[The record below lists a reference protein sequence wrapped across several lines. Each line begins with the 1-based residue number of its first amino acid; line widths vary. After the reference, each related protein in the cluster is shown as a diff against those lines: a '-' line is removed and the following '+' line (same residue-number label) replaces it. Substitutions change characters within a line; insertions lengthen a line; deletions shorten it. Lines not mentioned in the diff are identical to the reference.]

1 MSAAYSYLIAEDEP
15 LLARALALQLTE
27 HWPSARCVGLAANG
41 VEALRLAQEFSPDV
55 AFLDVRMPQLDGLE
69 AARQLCLKDK
79 PPLIV
84 FVTAYDAYA
93 LDAFETAAVDYLLK
107 PVEIA
112 RLTKCIERLSGQL
125 SRGGSEN
132 RSAGDDSVGEMAS
145 RIAELLG
152 NGASRREKLRFV
164 RAGAGTTVKLIPVN
178 EVLWFEAEDKYIT
191 VATREGDSIIRM
203 PLRELLEQ
211 LDAELFWQVHRGTVV
226 NSQHIMLAKR
236 DELGHLTLTLKGRHD
251 QIPVSRQFAHLFKQ
265 M

>member
-1 MSAAYSYLIAEDEP
+1 
-15 LLARALALQLTE
+15 
-27 HWPSARCVGLAANG
+27 
-41 VEALRLAQEFSPDV
+41 
-55 AFLDVRMPQLDGLE
+55 MPQLDGLE
-69 AARQLCLKDK
+69 AARQLCLREN

-93 LDAFETAAVDYLLK
+93 LDAFEAAAVDYLLK
-107 PVEIA
+107 PVETA

-125 SRGGSEN
+125 SRGSSDGG
-132 RSAGDDSVGEMAS
+132 ATEMAT

-152 NGASRREKLRFV
+152 GQSSRRDKLRFV
-164 RAGAGTTVKLIPVN
+164 RAGAGTTVKLIPVA

-211 LDAELFWQVHRGTVV
+211 LDEEIFWQIHRGTVV
-226 NSQHIMLAKR
+226 NSQHITHAKR
-236 DELGHLTLTLKGRHD
+236 DELGHLTLTLKGRKD
-251 QIPVSRQFAHLFKQ
+251 EIPVSRQFAHLFKQ

>member
-1 MSAAYSYLIAEDEP
+1 
-15 LLARALALQLTE
+15 
-27 HWPSARCVGLAANG
+27 
-41 VEALRLAQEFSPDV
+41 
-55 AFLDVRMPQLDGLE
+55 MPQLDGLE
-69 AARQLCLKDK
+69 TARQLCQKEH

-93 LDAFETAAVDYLLK
+93 LDAFEAAAVDYLLK
-107 PVEIA
+107 PVEVA

-125 SRGGSEN
+125 SRGS
-132 RSAGDDSVGEMAS
+132 GDVTAGEMAT

-152 NGASRREKLRFV
+152 THSTRKDKLRFV
-164 RAGAGTTVKLIPVN
+164 RAGAGTTVKLIPVA

-211 LDAELFWQVHRGTVV
+211 LDAEIFWQIHRGTVV
-226 NSQHIMLAKR
+226 NSQHIVHAKR
-236 DELGHLTLTLKGRHD
+236 DEFGHLTLTLKGRKD
-251 QIPVSRQFAHLFKQ
+251 EISVSRQFAHLFKQ

>member
-1 MSAAYSYLIAEDEP
+1 MSAPYSYIIAEDEP
-15 LLARALALQLTE
+15 LLARVLAQQLSE
-27 HWPSARCVGLAANG
+27 HWPSARCAAIAANG
-41 VEALRLAQEFSPDV
+41 AEALKLADEFSPDV

-69 AARQLCLKDK
+69 AARQLCLKDR

-93 LDAFETAAVDYLLK
+93 LDAFEAAAIDYLLK
-107 PVEIA
+107 PVETA

-125 SRGGSEN
+125 SKGS
-132 RSAGDDSVGEMAS
+132 SDASPGEMAS

-152 NGASRREKLRFV
+152 FDTTRKEKLRFV

-178 EVLWFEAEDKYIT
+178 EILWFEAEDKYIT

-211 LDAELFWQVHRGTVV
+211 LDEQIFWQVHRGTVV
-226 NSQHIMLAKR
+226 NSLHIVLAKR
-236 DELGHLTLTLKGRHD
+236 DEFGHLTLTLKGRKEE
-251 QIPVSRQFAHLFKQ
+251 IAVSRQFAHLFKQ

>member
-1 MSAAYSYLIAEDEP
+1 MSPPYSYIIAEDEP
-15 LLARALALQLTE
+15 LLARVLAQQLSE
-27 HWPSARCVGLAANG
+27 HWPAARCSGIAANG
-41 VEALRLAQEFSPDV
+41 AEALKLADEFSPDV

-69 AARQLCLKDK
+69 AARQLCLKER

-93 LDAFETAAVDYLLK
+93 LDAFEAAAIDYLLK
-107 PVEIA
+107 PVEIP
-112 RLTKCIERLSGQL
+112 RLTKCIERLTGQL
-125 SRGGSEN
+125 SLGS
-132 RSAGDDSVGEMAS
+132 GDVTAGEMAT

-152 NGASRREKLRFV
+152 SAPRKDKLRFV

-191 VATREGDSIIRM
+191 VATREGDSIIRC

-211 LDAELFWQVHRGTVV
+211 LDEEIFWQIHRGTVV
-226 NSQHIMLAKR
+226 NSAHIALAKR
-236 DELGHLTLTLKGRHD
+236 DELGHLTLTMKGRKD
-251 QIPVSRQFAHLFKQ
+251 EVAVSRQFAHLFKQ

>member
-1 MSAAYSYLIAEDEP
+1 MSTTPSYIIAEDEP
-15 LLARALALQLTE
+15 LLARVLAQQLNE
-27 HWPSARCVGLAANG
+27 HWPAARCVGMAANG
-41 VEALRLAQEFSPDV
+41 AEALKLAEEFSPDV

-69 AARQLCLKDK
+69 AARQLCLKEN

-93 LDAFETAAVDYLLK
+93 LDAFEAAAIDYLLK
-107 PVEIA
+107 PVEDA
-112 RLTKCIERLSGQL
+112 RLSKCIERLTGQL
-125 SRGGSEN
+125 SRGGSDN
-132 RSAGDDSVGEMAS
+132 NTPADMAT

-152 NGASRREKLRFV
+152 YNAPRKEKLRFV
-164 RAGAGTTVKLIPVN
+164 RAGAGTTVKLIPVH

-211 LDAELFWQVHRGTVV
+211 LDEEVFWQIHRGTVV
-226 NSQHIMLAKR
+226 NSTHIAHAKR
-236 DELGHLTLTLKGRHD
+236 DELGHLTLTLKGRD
-251 QIPVSRQFAHLFKQ
+251 DPIAVSRQFAHLFKQ

>member
-1 MSAAYSYLIAEDEP
+1 MSTPYSYIIAEDEP
-15 LLARALALQLTE
+15 LLARALARQLTE
-27 HWPSARCVGLAANG
+27 HWPSARCAAIAANG
-41 VEALRLAQEFSPDV
+41 AEALKLAEEFSPDV

-69 AARQLCLKDK
+69 AARQLCLKEQ

-93 LDAFETAAVDYLLK
+93 LDAFETAAIDYLLK
-107 PVEIA
+107 PVEVA
-112 RLTKCIERLSGQL
+112 RLTKCIERLSSQL
-125 SRGGSEN
+125 G
-132 RSAGDDSVGEMAS
+132 RSTHDSSVGEMAT

-152 NGASRREKLRFV
+152 NGAGRTEKLRFV

-191 VATREGDSIIRM
+191 VATCQGDSIIRM

-211 LDAELFWQVHRGTVV
+211 LDDTIFWQVHRGTVV
-226 NSQHIMLAKR
+226 NSQHIALAKR
-236 DELGHLTLTLKGRHD
+236 DELGHLTLTFKGRKD
-251 QIPVSRQFAHLFKQ
+251 EIAVSRQFAHLFKQ

>member
-1 MSAAYSYLIAEDEP
+1 MSTPYSYIIAEDEP
-15 LLARALALQLTE
+15 LLARALARQLAE
-27 HWPSARCVGLAANG
+27 HWPSARCSGLAANG
-41 VEALRLAQEFSPDV
+41 SEALKLADEFSPDV

-69 AARQLCLKDK
+69 AARQLCSKDH

-93 LDAFETAAVDYLLK
+93 LDAFETAAIDYLLK
-107 PVEIA
+107 PVETA
-112 RLTKCIERLSGQL
+112 RLTKCIERLSSQL
-125 SRGGSEN
+125 GRGTHDS
-132 RSAGDDSVGEMAS
+132 SVGEMAT

-178 EVLWFEAEDKYIT
+178 EILWFEAEDKYIT
-191 VATREGDSIIRM
+191 VATCQGDSIIRM

-211 LDAELFWQVHRGTVV
+211 LDDRIFWQVHRGTVV
-226 NSQHIMLAKR
+226 NSQHISLAKR
-236 DELGHLTLTLKGRHD
+236 DELGHLTLTFKGRKD
-251 QIPVSRQFAHLFKQ
+251 EIAVSRQFAHLFKQ

>member
-1 MSAAYSYLIAEDEP
+1 MSTPYSYIIAEDEP
-15 LLARALALQLTE
+15 LLARVLAQQLNE
-27 HWPSARCVGLAANG
+27 HWPAARCAAIAANG
-41 VEALRLAQEFSPDV
+41 AEALKLADEFSPDV

-69 AARQLCLKDK
+69 AARQLCLREH

-93 LDAFETAAVDYLLK
+93 LDAFEAAAIDYLLK
-107 PVEIA
+107 PVEVA
-112 RLTKCIERLSGQL
+112 RLTKCVERLCSQL
-125 SRGGSEN
+125 SRGSGGSGG
-132 RSAGDDSVGEMAS
+132 GDNDAAGEMAA

-152 NGASRREKLRFV
+152 SSAPRKDKLRFV

-191 VATREGDSIIRM
+191 VATRDGDSIIRM

-211 LDAELFWQVHRGTVV
+211 LDEETFWQIHRGTVV
-226 NSQHIMLAKR
+226 NSAHIAHAKR
-236 DELGHLTLTLKGRHD
+236 DELGHLTLTLKGRKD
-251 QIPVSRQFAHLFKQ
+251 EIPVSRQFAHLFKQ

>member
-1 MSAAYSYLIAEDEP
+1 MSPTYSYIIAEDEP
-15 LLARALALQLTE
+15 LLARVLAQQLSE
-27 HWPSARCVGLAANG
+27 HWPSARCAAIAANG
-41 VEALRLAQEFSPDV
+41 AEALKLADEFSPDV

-69 AARQLCLKDK
+69 AARQLCLKDR

-93 LDAFETAAVDYLLK
+93 LDAFEAAAIDYLLK
-107 PVEIA
+107 PVEIP
-112 RLTKCIERLSGQL
+112 RLTKCIERQTGQL
-125 SRGGSEN
+125 TLGS
-132 RSAGDDSVGEMAS
+132 GDVTAGEMAT

-152 NGASRREKLRFV
+152 SAPRKDKLRFV

-191 VATREGDSIIRM
+191 VATREGDSIIRC

-211 LDAELFWQVHRGTVV
+211 LDEEIFWQIHRGTVV
-226 NSQHIMLAKR
+226 NSAHIAHAKR
-236 DELGHLTLTLKGRHD
+236 DELGHLTLTMKGRKD
-251 QIPVSRQFAHLFKQ
+251 EVAVSRQFAHLFKQ

>member
-1 MSAAYSYLIAEDEP
+1 MSTPCSYIIAEDEP
-15 LLARALALQLTE
+15 LLARVLAQQLNE
-27 HWPSARCVGLAANG
+27 HWPAARCSGIAANG
-41 VEALRLAQEFSPDV
+41 AEALKLADEFSPDV

-69 AARQLCLKDK
+69 AARQLCLKEN

-93 LDAFETAAVDYLLK
+93 LDAFEAAAIDYLLK
-107 PVEIA
+107 PVEAA
-112 RLTKCIERLSGQL
+112 RLIKCIERLSSQL
-125 SRGGSEN
+125 SRGGGATADN
-132 RSAGDDSVGEMAS
+132 PTVGDMAT

-152 NGASRREKLRFV
+152 SHASRQEKLRFV

-191 VATREGDSIIRM
+191 VATRDGDSIIRM

-211 LDAELFWQVHRGTVV
+211 LDEEVFWQIHRGTVV
-226 NSQHIMLAKR
+226 NSAHIAHAKR
-236 DELGHLTLTLKGRHD
+236 DELGHLTLALKGRKD
-251 QIPVSRQFAHLFKQ
+251 EIAVSRQFAHLFKQ

>member
-1 MSAAYSYLIAEDEP
+1 MSALYSYIIAEDEP
-15 LLARALALQLTE
+15 LLARALAQQLAE
-27 HWPSARCVGLAANG
+27 HWPSARCVGIAANG
-41 VEALRLAQEFSPDV
+41 LEAVKLGEEFSPDV

-69 AARQLCLKDK
+69 AARQLCMKDH

-93 LDAFETAAVDYLLK
+93 LEAFEAAAIDYLLK

-112 RLTKCIERLSGQL
+112 RLTKCIERLSHQL
-125 SRGGSEN
+125 GRGGQ
-132 RSAGDDSVGEMAS
+132 DDSVGEMAT

-152 NGASRREKLRFV
+152 QGASRKEKLRFV

-203 PLRELLEQ
+203 SLRELLEQ
-211 LDAELFWQVHRGTVV
+211 LDAEIFWQVHRGTVV
-226 NSQHIMLAKR
+226 NSSHIALAKR
-236 DELGHLTLTLKGRHD
+236 DELGHLSLTLKGRKD
-251 QIPVSRQFAHLFKQ
+251 EIAVSRQFAHLFKQ

>member
-1 MSAAYSYLIAEDEP
+1 MSTPYSYIIAEDEP
-15 LLARALALQLTE
+15 LLARLLAQQLAE
-27 HWPSARCVGLAANG
+27 HWPTARCSGLAANG
-41 VEALRLAQEFSPDV
+41 AEALKLADEFSPDV

-69 AARQLCLKDK
+69 AARQLCLKEH

-93 LDAFETAAVDYLLK
+93 LDAFETAAIDYLLK

-125 SRGGSEN
+125 NRGGSDAT
-132 RSAGDDSVGEMAS
+132 AGDMAA

-152 NGASRREKLRFV
+152 TSSARKDKLRFV
-164 RAGAGTTVKLIPVN
+164 RAGAGTTVKLIPIN

-211 LDAELFWQVHRGTVV
+211 LDEEIFWQIHRGTVV
-226 NSQHIMLAKR
+226 NSQHITHAKR
-236 DELGHLTLTLKGRHD
+236 DELGHLTLTLKGRKEEV
-251 QIPVSRQFAHLFKQ
+251 PVSRQFAHLFKQ

>member
-1 MSAAYSYLIAEDEP
+1 MSPPYSYIIAEDEP
-15 LLARALALQLTE
+15 LLARLLAQQLGE
-27 HWPSARCVGLAANG
+27 HWPTARCLGLASNG
-41 VEALRLAQEFSPDV
+41 ADALKLADAYSPDV

-69 AARQLCLKDK
+69 AARQLCLKQH

-93 LDAFETAAVDYLLK
+93 LDAFETAAIDYLLK

-112 RLTKCIERLSGQL
+112 RLAKCIERLSGQL
-125 SRGGSEN
+125 NRGGSDAT
-132 RSAGDDSVGEMAS
+132 AGDMAA
-145 RIAELLG
+145 RIAALLG
-152 NGASRREKLRFV
+152 TGPARKDTLRFV

-191 VATREGDSIIRM
+191 VATRDGDSIIRM

-211 LDAELFWQVHRGTVV
+211 LDGEIFWQIHRGTVV
-226 NSQHIMLAKR
+226 NSQHVTHARR
-236 DELGHLTLTLKGRHD
+236 DELGHLTLTLKGRNEA
-251 QIPVSRQFAHLFKQ
+251 IPVSRQFAHLFKQ